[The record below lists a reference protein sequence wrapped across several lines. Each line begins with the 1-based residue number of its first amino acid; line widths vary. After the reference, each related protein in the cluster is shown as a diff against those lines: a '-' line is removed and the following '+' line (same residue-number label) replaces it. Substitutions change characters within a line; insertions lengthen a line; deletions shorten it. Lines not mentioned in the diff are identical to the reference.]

1 MNKYY
6 ENGLT
11 LSQKILKGVD
21 TLADNVGS
29 TLGPK
34 GRNVILYH
42 KQQDTPIVTKDGV
55 TVAKFIELDDPFENV
70 GAQIVKQAAE
80 QSAALAGDGTTTAT
94 VLSRSIIS
102 ESQKYIA
109 TGVSPI
115 ELKRGMD
122 KICQALVDKLVLEA
136 QPIRSKEDI
145 QHIATISANN
155 DTSIGKLIGE
165 AVDCVGKDGAVII
178 EEARSMQT
186 SLDLIEGFRFD
197 SGYSAN
203 AFVNNE
209 RAGTVDHDNPLLL
222 VADEK
227 IEYVEQILPALEL
240 AARETRPLVIIANEV
255 IEQALAALIMN
266 AQRGSMKV
274 AAIKAPRYGEERRK
288 ILRDL
293 CMSTGATFITR
304 EDGIQLK
311 DIRLQHFGQCKKINV
326 SKQLTT
332 IVGGKGS
339 QEMVDKQI
347 DKLKVEIEQTDN
359 IKECERIQERI
370 TRLASGIAVIRV
382 GAPTEVEMIE
392 KKHRIEDALEAVRSA
407 QQQGIVSGGGT
418 ALLHALSD
426 LEVDYDNETQTL
438 AHTIV
443 SDACM
448 APLKQMCL
456 NAGESPDLIVAQVAD
471 SESGYAY
478 DFMKREMVNAFDT
491 GLIDPVK
498 VTTCALKNAVSVA
511 STLITTNFAIVKE

>member
-1 MNKYY
+1 VNKYY
-6 ENGLT
+6 ENGLN

-42 KQQDTPIVTKDGV
+42 KKQNTPVVTKDGV

-80 QSAALAGDGTTTAT
+80 QSANLAGDGTTTAT
-94 VLSRSIIS
+94 VLSRAIIKN
-102 ESQKYIA
+102 SQRYIA

-122 KICQALVDKLVLEA
+122 KVCDALVDKLLQDA

-145 QHIATISANN
+145 EHIASISANN
-155 DTSIGKLIGE
+155 DGSIGKLISE

-197 SGYSAN
+197 SGYCAN
-203 AFVNNE
+203 AFVNND
-209 RAGTVDHDNPLLL
+209 RAGTVDYDNPLIL

-227 IEYVEQILPALEL
+227 VEYVEQIIPALEL
-240 AARETRPLVIIANEV
+240 AARETRPMVIVANEV

-266 AQRGSMKV
+266 TQRGSMKV
-274 AAIKAPRYGEERRK
+274 AAIKAPRYGEERKK

-293 CMSTGATFITR
+293 CLSTGATFITR
-304 EDGIQLK
+304 EDGLQLK
-311 DIRLQHFGQCKKINV
+311 DIRLNHFGQCKKINI
-326 SKQLTT
+326 SKMMTT
-332 IVGGKGS
+332 VIGGKGD
-339 QEMVDKQI
+339 QQAVDTQI
-347 DKLKVEIEQTDN
+347 DKLKVEIAQTDDLR
-359 IKECERIQERI
+359 ECERIQERV

-382 GAPTEVEMIE
+382 GAATEIEMIE

-407 QQQGIVSGGGT
+407 QEKGIVSGGGT
-418 ALLHALSD
+418 AMLHAVKG
-426 LEVDYDNETQTL
+426 LEVDYSNEEQQIGGAVVGHAIL
-438 AHTIV
+438 
-443 SDACM
+443 
-448 APLKQMCL
+448 APLRQMCE
-456 NAGESPDLIVAQVAD
+456 NAGESFDLIAKKVQQ
-471 SESGYAY
+471 SESGFAY
-478 DFMKREMVNAFDT
+478 DFMKREMVNSFET